1 MSSEA
6 FWTNVSPWEPKRQ
19 FRFKVYFG
27 GLTFKDEA
35 GSRQGYEDVDKDDA
49 FIWYAKSIDKP
60 TMTFRVANEGEA
72 NVGSQIPDEKILS
85 VPKMS
90 DITMTLVDPS
100 YPNASRKLLRLAR
113 RAGYL
118 DETAGGESNKNLGNF
133 DGDVFRKSI
142 GRVYFEQ
149 LDHGTLQLSGK
160 HKAIALETW
169 ELEEAYIK
177 SINFG
182 KLDYSSDEFVEITV
196 VLGYTS
202 FTCIQHGLY
211 SKDLGSHAS
220 GPSYEY
226 NGIRDT
232 TERSFQYY
240 KDPTAKAFTQTN
252 FDGSATPDKSNEL
265 ETWEFSK

>member
-19 FRFKVYFG
+19 FRFKVYFD
-27 GLTFKDEA
+27 GLK
-35 GSRQGYEDVDKDDA
+35 EDDDSN
-49 FIWYAKSIDKP
+49 FVWYAKSIDKP
-60 TMTFRVANEGEA
+60 TITFKVANEGEA

-90 DITMTLVDPS
+90 DITMVLVDPS
-100 YPNASRKLLRLAR
+100 YPNASRKLLSLANS
-113 RAGYL
+113 AGYL
-118 DETAGGESNKNLGNF
+118 DEAAGGTNENLGNF

-149 LDHGTLQLSGK
+149 LDHGTFQLSDK

-182 KLDYSSDEFVEITV
+182 KLDYSSDDFVEITV
-196 VLGYTS
+196 VFGYTS
-202 FTCIQHGLY
+202 FTCIQHGYTQANGHPAGPTYQSPNGAGWIY
-211 SKDLGSHAS
+211 SDD
-220 GPSYEY
+220 PSFKYYE
-226 NGIRDT
+226 
-232 TERSFQYY
+232 
-240 KDPTAKAFTQTN
+240 DPAANAFTQTN
-252 FDGSATPDKSNEL
+252 IGGSSKPSKPNVL
-265 ETWEFSK
+265 KTWNFSKE

>member
-1 MSSEA
+1 MSNEA

-27 GLTFKDEA
+27 GLTFKDEE
-35 GSRQGYEDVDKDDA
+35 GSRQGYEDVDEDDP

-60 TMTFRVANEGEA
+60 TMTFKVANEGEA

-118 DETAGGESNKNLGNF
+118 DKKAASSHGNLGNF
-133 DGDVFRKSI
+133 DGDVFRESI

-149 LDHGTLQLSGK
+149 LDHGTLQKNGK
-160 HKAIALETW
+160 HKATALETW
-169 ELEEAYIK
+169 ELQEAYIK

-202 FTCIQHGLY
+202 FTCIQHGVY
-211 SKDLGSHAS
+211 STELGSHAS

-226 NGIRDT
+226 NGTRAS

-240 KDPTAKAFTQTN
+240 KDPTANAFTQTN
-252 FDGSATPDKSNEL
+252 FDESDDPSKWN
-265 ETWEFSK
+265 FSKE